1 MSVEQKTRHNEE
13 QIAWHRKLNEL
24 YSCIRLTQ
32 SYYFNMY
39 GSISSFLSPPLE
51 INNSS
56 RCTFLFNTKESIFAN
71 NTHISDIEE
80 KGNKKLNSV

>member
-1 MSVEQKTRHNEE
+1 
-13 QIAWHRKLNEL
+13 
-24 YSCIRLTQ
+24 
-32 SYYFNMY
+32 MY

-80 KGNKKLNSV
+80 KGNKKIRLRLKVLRKVSSVSESVASAYRIKIYFSIVMCNEEKTLV